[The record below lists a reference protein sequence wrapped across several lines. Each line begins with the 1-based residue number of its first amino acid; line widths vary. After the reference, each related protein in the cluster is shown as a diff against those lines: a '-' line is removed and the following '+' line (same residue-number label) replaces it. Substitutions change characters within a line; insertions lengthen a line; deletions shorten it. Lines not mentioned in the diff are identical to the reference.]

1 LAVEAGFVGANPYNR
16 SLIERIRLSKH
27 TQWRRLLIWGAIVA
41 ASSAAAGLLLPSGS
55 WVSDGAV
62 QASLSVLGGGAALG
76 ASAYCLAIFA
86 LQRRIRSLFVA
97 SAFSALGTGAVL
109 QAVVDLHGSPLA
121 VYAWITTSAWLIA
134 GVLFVGAAH
143 SESRWRAASR
153 IQAVG
158 QFAVAAFAVA
168 AFPLAVMPSVLNPAL
183 LYGFSS
189 SAPAAAICRVIDA
202 ALGLSATALISWA
215 LVANHRRYMKLSDGL
230 AGLVSYF
237 LVACAVGLLCY
248 SACAERC
255 DGWYTMGQAAFVW
268 SWIALVVGNGVENAF
283 AHKEAT
289 ERLDELKAMHDVSWS
304 LVGARNV
311 KELLELFVS
320 TLVNKLGAGIAAV
333 YLANEQDAL
342 ELKAIC
348 GSEESKPGT
357 SYPLVASWPWP
368 GFHSGHTAK
377 AFTSRQVQVAND
389 VFVDVEFVPW
399 RVIAGDDGCAASIP
413 LVDRDA
419 CIGVL
424 NAYFPDAGQLT
435 TERLRLLTTIAAAA
449 TSAIEYAM
457 SKEVEPTASDL
468 DLAA

>member
-1 LAVEAGFVGANPYNR
+1 M
-16 SLIERIRLSKH
+16 
-27 TQWRRLLIWGAIVA
+27 
-41 ASSAAAGLLLPSGS
+41 
-55 WVSDGAV
+55 
-62 QASLSVLGGGAALG
+62 
-76 ASAYCLAIFA
+76 
-86 LQRRIRSLFVA
+86 
-97 SAFSALGTGAVL
+97 GTGAVL
-109 QAVVDLHGSPLA
+109 QLVVDLHGSPPA
-121 VYAWITTSAWLIA
+121 VYAWITTTAWLIA

-143 SESRWRAASR
+143 SESRWRAANR
-153 IQAVG
+153 IQAVV
-158 QFAVAAFAVA
+158 QFAVAGFAVA
-168 AFPLAVMPSVLNPAL
+168 AFPLAVMPYVLHPAL

-189 SAPAAAICRVIDA
+189 SASSAAICRVIDA

-215 LVANHRRYMKLSDGL
+215 LVANYRRYMKLSDGL

-237 LVACAVGLLCY
+237 LVACAVGLLSY
-248 SACAERC
+248 SACAERF
-255 DGWYTMGQAAFVW
+255 DRWYTMGQVAFVW

-289 ERLDELKAMHDVSWS
+289 DRLDELETLHDVSWS
-304 LVGARNV
+304 LVGATNV
-311 KELLELFVS
+311 NELLNLFVS
-320 TLVNKLGAGIAAV
+320 TLVNKLGAGIAGV
-333 YLANEQDAL
+333 YLAKEQDAL
-342 ELKAIC
+342 ELAAIC

-357 SYPLVASWPWP
+357 IYPLVGSGPWP

-435 TERLRLLTTIAAAA
+435 TARLRLLATIAAAA